1 MSGLENFTVSSLFQ
15 VNNRSWDVE
24 VVRDLSSPKD
34 AAIILGIPLN
44 SSGGADSWYWVAEKN
59 GFYSVRSA
67 YNLLQSLRHSSD
79 NSGSNEIWKKLWSLE
94 VPPKAKDLVWR
105 AVLVENTCPLCG
117 VFAKTEWHILVS
129 CNFTWSCWEYAGL
142 AAASRDSSSLRSW
155 LVDTFRLVNG
165 ESLGRVVMLCWAIWS
180 ARNDLLWKQRV
191 RSVKDVVTFSDSSVD
206 QWLKAQGKDI
216 PLLSPLKDGDGSELW
231 VKSFSG
237 IKLNVDAAIFDHSSK
252 HGFGCVVRNSNGE
265 LVAAFAGVKHGK
277 VSPDLAEIMGIREAL
292 SWLKNHAYKQ
302 AIVETDNLVYA
313 EAICS
318 AERSV

>member
-59 GFYSVRSA
+59 
-67 YNLLQSLRHSSD
+67 
-79 NSGSNEIWKKLWSLE
+79 
-94 VPPKAKDLVWR
+94 
-105 AVLVENTCPLCG
+105 
-117 VFAKTEWHILVS
+117 EWHILVS